1 MSQCAIALGSNL
13 GDSLTILETAINC
26 LKEIPESE
34 FISCSKWYR
43 TKPVGP
49 PQPDYING
57 CAVFSV
63 QLTPQELLIK
73 LLEIEQKFGR
83 TREIYW
89 GPRTLDLDIILYD
102 DLILETASLQIP
114 HPRMRERA
122 FVLVPL
128 AQIAPFWIDPVTKL
142 NISELLGKIDIS
154 GVESLTPQPPL
165 PVGEGE

>member
-13 GDSLTILETAINC
+13 GDSLSILETAINC
-26 LKEIPESE
+26 LKEITESE
-34 FISCSKWYR
+34 FIICSKWYK

-49 PQPDYING
+49 AQPDYING
-57 CAVFSV
+57 CAIFKV

-89 GPRTLDLDIILYD
+89 GPRTLDLDIILFD

-154 GVESLTPQPPL
+154 GVEPLTHVP
-165 PVGEGE
+165 GGGGGFF

>member
-1 MSQCAIALGSNL
+1 MAQCAIAFGSNL
-13 GDSLTILETAINC
+13 GDSLTIIENAINE
-26 LKEIPESE
+26 LKEISE
-34 FISCSKWYR
+34 LTFVSCSSLYK
-43 TKPVGP
+43 TKPIGP

-57 CAVFSV
+57 CAIFNVKLKPEV
-63 QLTPQELLIK
+63 LLTK

-102 DLILETASLQIP
+102 NLILETPSLQIP

-128 AQIAPFWIDPVTKL
+128 AEIAPNWLDPVTKL
-142 NISELLGKIDIS
+142 NITQLLEKIDIT
-154 GVESLTPQPPL
+154 GVNRLNMSRN
-165 PVGEGE
+165 